1 MSYNSF
7 DHRQYLKNYPDLKEA
22 GIETCEQAWNHYLRF
37 GKIEGR
43 ICTMII
49 PSNKKTIL
57 YKSEGS
63 FVIDFSNTIKKNEM
77 EMYSSTPTII
87 KQGDDY
93 ILNIRYVNYIIKDYD
108 PIYTYSLNK
117 YILLDNSF
125 KKKNEYF
132 FDYDF
137 SKDLLKHKGLED
149 IKLFNLN
156 NQIYYIGNIFK
167 NKKSCITL
175 ALFKNNYNLNVVS
188 TNFNENKSWE
198 KNWVLFDNHSELG
211 IIYKWAPL
219 TVCKLKKNV
228 ISITREIEMPSLF
241 KCVRGSTNG
250 FTFKDEIWFV
260 THINQNGDYFHL
272 FVIFDLDMN
281 PKRYSELFKFENCS
295 VEFCLGLILEDERI
309 ILSYSTMDS
318 TSKLMILESIN
329 IPFINF

>member
-1 MSYNSF
+1 M
-7 DHRQYLKNYPDLKEA
+7 KMTP
-22 GIETCEQAWNHYLRF
+22 
-37 GKIEGR
+37 
-43 ICTMII
+43 
-49 PSNKKTIL
+49 
-57 YKSEGS
+57 
-63 FVIDFSNTIKKNEM
+63 NE
-77 EMYSSTPTII
+77 
-87 KQGDDY
+87 
-93 ILNIRYVNYIIKDYD
+93 KD
-108 PIYTYSLNK
+108 N
-117 YILLDNSF
+117 
-125 KKKNEYF
+125 
-132 FDYDF
+132 
-137 SKDLLKHKGLED
+137 
-149 IKLFNLN
+149 LFYEIMNMCLN
-156 NQIYYIGNIFK
+156 ND
-167 NKKSCITL
+167 
-175 ALFKNNYNLNVVS
+175 NNYNLNVVS

-241 KCVRGSTNG
+241 KYVRGSTNG

-309 ILSYSTMDS
+309 ILSYSTMDA

-329 IPFINF
+329 IPFTNF